1 MPSKKTIVQIAWGVV
16 LVFTGIGV
24 LFRIPQVIEQVKDIE
39 QFSSVIL
46 FIHFCFYL
54 LSILL
59 IGGGAKKVFDN
70 YQKLLE
76 GKRQRRI
83 KDA

>member
-1 MPSKKTIVQIAWGVV
+1 MPSKKTIVQMAWGAV

-24 LFRIPQVIEQVKDIE
+24 FIRIPQVMDRVKDIE
-39 QFSSVIL
+39 QFSSVMF
-46 FIHFCFYL
+46 FIRFCFYL
-54 LSILL
+54 LGILL
-59 IGGGAKKVFDN
+59 IGGGAKKLFDN

-83 KDA
+83 DNA